1 MNTVAP
7 IQAPEASPT
16 VLDALRASP
25 VAPVLDMPLPPAPE
39 LPGFAPPVAPGPD
52 AIAELLQSIPVPTL
66 PEIDELLRPIV
77 ELGSMFGTGI
87 CETLDPS
94 TILQQGSRL
103 LDGAASIGR
112 SALAALPDSWE
123 GTAADTAADH
133 STRAQLAS
141 YELSE
146 RGDLIGQ
153 VTRAATATVERGNI
167 ELTGIAQSFI
177 ASAVAAAPVAMT
189 PPGQAALIASA
200 VEHVS
205 SALAVVARTRGE
217 LTGHTVAM
225 NALTPP
231 IPVPPPALTSMPLD
245 PSGIVSAATG
255 AVPKIGEVF
264 SGAAGEPASTVLTS
278 TAAPTGAV
286 ATIATSVASGVGGA
300 APGAG
305 GVGTGLGSAVGSY
318 GAANAGATAMSP
330 AGAPFAMAPS
340 SGGASTAG
348 AAGAHTARGPVLGG
362 APMAGAH
369 RGEDTEHRRSQGI
382 LVTSGTSTEVVGEL
396 PFVTP
401 AVIGAVDDEW

>member
-7 IQAPEASPT
+7 IQAPEVSPT

-39 LPGFAPPVAPGPD
+39 LPIFAAPVAPGPD
-52 AIAELLQSIPVPTL
+52 SIAELLQSIPVPTL

-77 ELGSMFGTGI
+77 ELGNMFGTGI
-87 CETLDPS
+87 CEALDPS
-94 TILQQGSRL
+94 TILHQGSRL

-177 ASAVAAAPVAMT
+177 ASAVATAPVAMT

-245 PSGIVSAATG
+245 PSGIASAATG

-264 SGAAGEPASTVLTS
+264 SGATGEPASTVPTS
-278 TAAPTGAV
+278 TAPTGAA
-286 ATIATSVASGVGGA
+286 ATMATSVTSGVGGA
-300 APGAG
+300 GMGAG
-305 GVGTGLGSAVGSY
+305 GMGAGFSSAVGSY
-318 GAANAGATAMSP
+318 GPANSGATAMSP
-330 AGAPFAMAPS
+330 AGAPFPMAPTS
-340 SGGASTAG
+340 SGTSAAG
-348 AAGAHTARGPVLGG
+348 AAGAHAARGPVLGG
-362 APMAGAH
+362 APMAAAN
-369 RGEDTEHRRSQGI
+369 RGDDTEHRRSQGI

>member
-1 MNTVAP
+1 MKSVAP
-7 IQAPEASPT
+7 IQAPEVSPT

-39 LPGFAPPVAPGPD
+39 LPAFVPPATPGPE
-52 AIAELLQSIPVPTL
+52 AVEELLQSIPVPTL
-66 PEIDELLRPIV
+66 PELDELLRPIV
-77 ELGSMFGTGI
+77 ELGNMFGTGV

-103 LDGAASIGR
+103 LDGAASLGR
-112 SALAALPDSWE
+112 SALSALPESWE
-123 GTAADTAADH
+123 GSAADMTADH

-146 RGDLIGQ
+146 RGNLIGQ

-177 ASAVAAAPVAMT
+177 ASAVATAPVAMT

-231 IPVPPPALTSMPLD
+231 IPVPAPTMTSMPLD
-245 PSGIVSAATG
+245 PGVLASTVSGT
-255 AVPKIGEVF
+255 VPHIGGVF
-264 SGAAGEPASTVLTS
+264 SGAAGEPISTLPTS
-278 TAAPTGAV
+278 TAPTGAA
-286 ATIATSVASGVGGA
+286 ATMATSVTSGVGA
-300 APGAG
+300 AGLGAG
-305 GVGTGLGSAVGSY
+305 SMGTAYGSAVGSY
-318 GAANAGATAMSP
+318 GAANAGATAIPS
-330 AGAPFAMAPS
+330 AGAPLAMAPP
-340 SGGASTAG
+340 SGTG
-348 AAGAHTARGPVLGG
+348 AAGSTGTGTTRGPVLGG
-362 APMAGAH
+362 APVAAANRTEDTAH
-369 RGEDTEHRRSQGI
+369 RSSRGI
-382 LVTSGTSTEVVGEL
+382 LVTSGTSSEVVGEL